1 MIAKVALL
9 THRGDRWKEL
19 SPEDK
24 KKWEDMAKAEKE
36 SIAAG
41 GERPDTTDTTGKRKA
56 PESDEMVGQADADEA
71 DDAAD
76 VAKGED
82 EIPAKEADVDA
93 KEGENE
99 IPAEEADV
107 DAKEEDKCDDTAA
120 SPAVN
125 DEAVTSQAEAMEQ
138 DAEMR
143 TED

>member
-1 MIAKVALL
+1 
-9 THRGDRWKEL
+9 
-19 SPEDK
+19 
-24 KKWEDMAKAEKE
+24 MAKAEKE

-93 KEGENE
+93 KE
-99 IPAEEADV
+99 EE
-107 DAKEEDKCDDTAA
+107 KCEDTAA

-125 DEAVTSQAEAMEQ
+125 EEAVTSQAEDGSGAMEQ

-143 TED
+143 TEE